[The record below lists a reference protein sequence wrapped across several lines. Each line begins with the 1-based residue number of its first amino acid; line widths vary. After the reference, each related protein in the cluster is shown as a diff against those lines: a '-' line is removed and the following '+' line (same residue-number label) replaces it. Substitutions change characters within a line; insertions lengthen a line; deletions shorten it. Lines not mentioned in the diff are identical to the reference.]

1 MKQYKYSLDKS
12 SKKFVCPKCN
22 KKTFVLFLET
32 ETNNYLSDE
41 YGRCDRESNCGYFNT
56 PKGEQK
62 NTFEVINRPP
72 PEPSFHE
79 FSLVTNSIKHQ
90 NNFIQFLKTL
100 FTETEVNEAI
110 QKYYIGTSK
119 HWNGATIFWQIDNLE
134 KVRHGKIMLFNPE
147 TGKRVKNKEGKG
159 LINSVRSVL
168 KLKDF
173 NLNQCLFGL
182 QLINKTYQKT
192 IALVEGEKTAVLM
205 SLFKPQYTWLATGG
219 KSGLKHDFLK
229 PIKEYKII
237 AFPDKSEYNDWL
249 NKATELNGFGF
260 KIVVNDWLE
269 QQTNYLD
276 GSDLA
281 DVYIN
286 ECKLIAP
293 QKTEAM
299 RIVETDTKQDWQ
311 CTNDSRETLF
321 LFKNKQ
327 KSITEM
333 TKEESYKAIKY
344 FIDHNAEVMTIK
356 NST

>member
-12 SKKFVCPKCN
+12 SKKFVCPKCY
-22 KKTFVLFLET
+22 KKTFVLFIET
-32 ETNNYLSDE
+32 ETNNYLSDA
-41 YGRCDRESNCGYFNT
+41 YGRCDRQSNCGYFNT

-260 KIVVNDWLE
+260 KIVVN
-269 QQTNYLD
+269 N
-276 GSDLA
+276 
-281 DVYIN
+281 VF
-286 ECKLIAP
+286 
-293 QKTEAM
+293 
-299 RIVETDTKQDWQ
+299 V
-311 CTNDSRETLF
+311 
-321 LFKNKQ
+321 
-327 KSITEM
+327 
-333 TKEESYKAIKY
+333 
-344 FIDHNAEVMTIK
+344 FISMV
-356 NST
+356 